1 MSAGLQGA
9 WMRPPSLRRLA
20 SVAFLLA
27 ALSPTAV
34 VADDRPV
41 LRDDLDGLIHDY
53 LMAHP
58 EVIAEAQKA
67 LLARRAHD
75 VIAENKAALYADAD
89 SSVIGNPRGDVTIVE
104 FFDDECPF
112 CKLLAPTLNEL
123 IARDKN
129 VRVILTEFP
138 ILGPGSE
145 IAARYALASKKQG
158 RYPAFHAALMA
169 DKSPEHSLT
178 EAHILDIAGTLGLDV
193 TRLKQDAQAP
203 EIIFTLNRNRT
214 LGKTIGFSGTPGLV
228 IGETAL
234 SGAPPLDALVQAVAS
249 ARAAQSSSQKSDQF

>member
-1 MSAGLQGA
+1 M
-9 WMRPPSLRRLA
+9 LRRLA
-20 SVAFLLA
+20 FLLA
-27 ALSPTAV
+27 VLSSSAV
-34 VADDRPV
+34 FADDRPV
-41 LRDDLDGLIHDY
+41 LRSDLDGLIHDY
-53 LMAHP
+53 LLAHP

-67 LLARRAHD
+67 QLTRRVRD
-75 VIAENKAALYADAD
+75 VLAENKAALYADAD
-89 SSVIGNPRGDVTIVE
+89 GSVIGNPRGDVTIVE

-129 VRVILTEFP
+129 IRVILTEFP

-169 DKSPEHSLT
+169 DKSPEHGLT
-178 EAHILDIAGTLGLDV
+178 EAHILDVAAGLGLDV
-193 TRLKQDAQAP
+193 TRLKQDSQAP
-203 EIIFTLNRNRT
+203 EIIVTLNRNRA
-214 LGKTIGFSGTPGLV
+214 LGKTIGFIGTPGLI
-228 IGETAL
+228 IGETVL